1 MVLRYRLMRGFALR
15 YWPLAVVQV
24 MLCAG
29 GALAQSPE
37 QALAEAGRQRS
48 LGNPAAALAV
58 LDESL
63 ASYPE
68 DPLLHFNRGAVLAEQ
83 ERYEEAIVA
92 LRKGLAFD
100 ATHAEARLA
109 LAKVLVTSHQY
120 EPALAEIERYAEVA
134 GAAAQ
139 SFDELY
145 VRGLALRH
153 SNRLEESEVALRAAL
168 AVDPGHADTLFNLG
182 AVLARQGNLDEA
194 VAYLRKAAGL
204 DPSKADVRYQ
214 LSQVLRRAGDTAG
227 AQRELDEFR
236 RLRAEQ
242 QHDVQVSN
250 LMQSA
255 QRSMSLGRPDE
266 ARELYQQVIR
276 QDADNIAAHL
286 NLGLAYEQLGRGP
299 LAEAMFRKVL
309 ELQPDHADAHLSLGL
324 KLAASGRFETALAS
338 MTEAL
343 RLAPD
348 NLRAR
353 QGLAMVLTRL
363 DRALDAVP
371 HFEAVVRLD
380 PDSSEARLN
389 LGIALAEGGRQEDAL
404 GAFREAVRLAPE
416 TSRPQY
422 NVGRVLHEM
431 GRTAEAREALQHAL
445 RLDRAFAPALHLL
458 GQIERA
464 AGNDQRA
471 VELLRSATVAD
482 SENSL
487 VHYDLGL
494 ALAQSGSPELAVPHL
509 ERALELDP
517 RHKESLYNLAQAV
530 QAVDP
535 EKAQKYRERF
545 AALKAEEQDTD
556 RAGTLWNFALAEAQ
570 KKRWAEAFD
579 LFRQALAAC
588 GQCPARGQIHKNF
601 GLTYGHAGELEE
613 AERELLQALKFL
625 PGDPEVQQAL
635 QIVRESRRPQ

>member
-1 MVLRYRLMRGFALR
+1 MPRVAVKAWLLVAAQFAL
-15 YWPLAVVQV
+15 
-24 MLCAG
+24 CHG
-29 GALAQSPE
+29 GLLAQGPE
-37 QALAEAGRQRS
+37 EALAEAARQRAA
-48 LGNPAAALAV
+48 GNPVAALAA
-58 LDESL
+58 LDGAL
-63 ASYPE
+63 ASYPAN
-68 DPLLHFNRGAVLAEQ
+68 PLLHFNRGVALIDE
-83 ERYEEAIVA
+83 ERYDEAIAA
-92 LRKGLAFD
+92 LRRGLALD
-100 ATHAEARLA
+100 GTHAEARLT

-120 EPALAEIERYAEVA
+120 EPALAEIDRYADLA

-139 SFDELY
+139 GFGELY

-153 SNRLEESEVALRAAL
+153 LNRLEESEAAFRAAL
-168 AVDPGHADTLFNLG
+168 AVDPGHADVLFNLG
-182 AVLARQGNLDEA
+182 AVLARRGALDEA

-214 LSQVLRRAGDTAG
+214 LSQALRRVGDTAG
-227 AQRELDEFR
+227 AQKELDEFQ
-236 RLRAEQ
+236 RLRAGQ
-242 QHDVQVSN
+242 QQVAQVSN

-276 QDADNIAAHL
+276 QDPDNIAAHL

-309 ELQPDHADAHLSLGL
+309 ELQPDHADAHLNLGL
-324 KLAASGRFETALAS
+324 KLAAGGGFEAALAS

-343 RLAPD
+343 RLAPE

-363 DRALDAVP
+363 DRPLDAVP
-371 HFEAVVRLD
+371 HFEALVRHD

-416 TSRPQY
+416 ASRPHY
-422 NVGRVLHEM
+422 NVGRVLHDM
-431 GRTAEAREALQHAL
+431 GRAVEAREALEQAL
-445 RLDRAFAPALHLL
+445 RVDRAFAPALHLL

-464 AGNDQRA
+464 AGNDERA
-471 VELLRSATVAD
+471 VELLRSAAKED

-494 ALAQSGSPELAVPHL
+494 ALAQSGSPELAVPHF

-535 EKAQKYRERF
+535 EKAREYRERF

-556 RAGTLWNFALAEAQ
+556 RAGTLWNFALAEARRE
-570 KKRWAEAFD
+570 RWAEAFD
-579 LFRQALAAC
+579 LFQQALAAC

-601 GLTYGHAGELEE
+601 GLTYGHAGKLEE
-613 AERELLQALKFL
+613 AERELLQALKLL
-625 PGDPEVQQAL
+625 PDDPEVQQAL
-635 QIVRESRRPQ
+635 RIVRQSRRPQ

>member
-1 MVLRYRLMRGFALR
+1 MPRIAVKAWFLVVAQFAMCL
-15 YWPLAVVQV
+15 
-24 MLCAG
+24 G
-29 GALAQSPE
+29 GLLAQGPE
-37 QALAEAGRQRS
+37 EALAEAARQRAA
-48 LGNPAAALAV
+48 GNPVAALAV
-58 LDESL
+58 LDEAL
-63 ASYPE
+63 AGYPAN
-68 DPLLHFNRGAVLAEQ
+68 PLLHFNRAVALVDEK
-83 ERYEEAIVA
+83 RYDEAIAA
-92 LRKGLAFD
+92 LRRGLALD
-100 ATHAEARLA
+100 ATHAEARLT

-120 EPALAEIERYAEVA
+120 DSALAEIDAYADLA

-153 SNRLEESEVALRAAL
+153 LNRTEESESALRAAL
-168 AVDPGHADTLFNLG
+168 AVDPGHADALFNLG
-182 AVLARQGNLDEA
+182 AVLARRGVPDEA

-214 LSQVLRRAGDTAG
+214 LSQALRRVGDTAG
-227 AQRELDEFR
+227 AQKELDEFR
-236 RLRAEQ
+236 RLRAGQ
-242 QHDVQVSN
+242 QQAAQVSN
-250 LMQSA
+250 LMQRA
-255 QRSMSLGRPDE
+255 ERSMLLGRADK

-276 QDADNIAAHL
+276 QDSNNIAAHL

-309 ELQPDHADAHLSLGL
+309 ELQPDHADAHLNLGL
-324 KLAASGRFETALAS
+324 KLAASGRFEVALAS

-348 NLRAR
+348 DLRAR

-363 DRALDAVP
+363 DRPLDAVP
-371 HFEAVVRLD
+371 HFEAIVRLD

-404 GAFREAVRLAPE
+404 GAFRVAVRLAPE
-416 TSRPQY
+416 TSRPHY
-422 NVGRVLHEM
+422 NVGRVLHDM
-431 GRTAEAREALQHAL
+431 GRTAEARQALEQAL
-445 RLDRAFAPALHLL
+445 RVGRSFPPALHLL

-464 AGNDQRA
+464 AGNDDRA

-494 ALAQSGSPELAVPHL
+494 ALAQSGSPELAVPHF

-530 QAVDP
+530 QSVDP
-535 EKAQKYRERF
+535 EKAREYRERF

-570 KKRWAEAFD
+570 KERWAEAFG
-579 LFRQALAAC
+579 LFEQALSAC

-601 GLTYGHAGELEE
+601 GLTYGHAGELEG
-613 AERELLQALKFL
+613 AERELLQALKLL
-625 PGDPEVQQAL
+625 PDDPEVRQAL
-635 QIVRESRRPQ
+635 RIVRQSLRPQ